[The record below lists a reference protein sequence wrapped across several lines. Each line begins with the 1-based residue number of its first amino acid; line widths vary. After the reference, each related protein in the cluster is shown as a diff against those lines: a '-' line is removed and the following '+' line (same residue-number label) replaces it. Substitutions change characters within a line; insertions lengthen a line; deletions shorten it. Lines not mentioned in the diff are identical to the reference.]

1 MRIWIDN
8 DGCPAV
14 VRDLVFA
21 AAERRGLQ
29 TIVVGNTQPR
39 VPAAPIFKAVRVPG
53 GFDAAD
59 DYIANEVS
67 AGDLVITS
75 DVPLAARIV
84 AKGARGLSAQG
95 TVFDASSIGDQLAT
109 RNLMQELRSG
119 NMMGMPG
126 GGGPPPFDARAKKRF
141 ADALDRMVARMN
153 TANQQNPTGN

>member
-14 VRDLVFA
+14 IRDLVFA
-21 AAERRGLQ
+21 AAQRRS
-29 TIVVGNTQPR
+29 IPVVVVGNSQPR
-39 VPAAPIFKAVRVPG
+39 VPPGELFSAVRVHG

-59 DYIANEVS
+59 DHVAKE
-67 AGDLVITS
+67 AGPGDLVITS

-84 AKGARGLSAQG
+84 AKGAIGLSAQG
-95 TVFDASSIGDQLAT
+95 TVYDAASIGDQLAT

-119 NMMGMPG
+119 NMTGMPS

-141 ADALDRMVARMN
+141 ADALDRIVSKMRSRVAK
-153 TANQQNPTGN
+153 